1 MWEGASSRVAPRP
14 PARPPTRPRPLPP
27 QVYSDEWEAYVKDCA
42 LFQFGGTSSSG
53 EGAAGSRRRRLQQA
67 EGGST
72 EGGSSSSSD
81 VSGGCFPYFGDAEDF
96 ETYIDG
102 KWFTN
107 PALYSPPSNAW
118 GIALSVLFFV
128 SLTAAGLFLKY

>member
-81 VSGGCFPYFGDAEDF
+81 VN
-96 ETYIDG
+96 G